1 MLLAVVATKQE
12 CRALL
17 GEVEAAP
24 LELGPYQALHTPTA
38 VVIIS
43 GIGPAASA
51 AATANALALQR
62 FKAVVS
68 LGICG
73 GFTGAADVGDV
84 IVATDIVAADLGA
97 DSPEGF
103 LAMGQLG
110 WAHDSHPVDPALVS
124 AVTGLLGEVVTGPVL
139 TVSTVTGTAARA
151 GHLAERHGPVAEA
164 MEGWGVLTA
173 ALPHGL
179 PVLEVRTVSNVVGAR
194 DLSTWDLPA
203 AFASLTQ
210 VGRQLLGAP
219 WL

>member
-1 MLLAVVATKQE
+1 MLLAVVATAQE

-17 GEVEAAP
+17 TDVEATV
-24 LELGPYQALHTPTA
+24 LELGPYRAVTTPTA
-38 VVIIS
+38 AVIIS
-43 GIGPAASA
+43 GIGPASSA
-51 AATANALALQR
+51 AATATALALQP
-62 FKAVVS
+62 FDAVLS

-73 GFTGAADVGDV
+73 GFTGAADIGDIV
-84 IVATDIVAADLGA
+84 VATDLVAADLGA

-110 WAHDSHPVDPALVS
+110 WAHDSHPVDPALITTV
-124 AVTGLLGEVVTGPVL
+124 AGLLGEVVAGPVL
-139 TVSTVTGTAARA
+139 TVSTVTGTDARA

-179 PVLEVRTVSNVVGAR
+179 PVLEVRTVSNVVGTR
-194 DLSTWDLPA
+194 DLSTWDLPG
-203 AFASLTQ
+203 AFASLAR
-210 VGRQLLGAP
+210 VGRQLLGQP

>member
-17 GEVEAAP
+17 SSLEAAP
-24 LELGPYQALHTPTA
+24 VELGPYQALQTRA
-38 VVIIS
+38 AAVIIS

-51 AATANALALQR
+51 AATATALALMP
-62 FKAVVS
+62 FDAVLS

-73 GFTGAADVGDV
+73 GFTGAADIGDV

-97 DSPEGF
+97 DSPDGF

-110 WAHDSHPVDPALVS
+110 WDHDSHPVDP
-124 AVTGLLGEVVTGPVL
+124 GLLATVVGRLGEVVAGRVL
-139 TVSTVTGTAARA
+139 TVSTVTGTDARA

-173 ALPHGL
+173 TLPHGL
-179 PVLEVRTVSNVVGAR
+179 PMLEVRTVSNVVGVR

-203 AFASLTQ
+203 AFTALTH
-210 VGRQLLGAP
+210 VGARLLGDS